1 MHAFTLENGAAG
13 FKDRPAIQKK
23 KKKKTPKL
31 FSETQKLL
39 KESSGILFGNR
50 VFYRIAFNPPKIF
63 SSVMSTATFIN
74 LS

>member
-1 MHAFTLENGAAG
+1 VHAFTLESGAAG
-13 FKDRPAIQKK
+13 FKDHPAIQKN
-23 KKKKTPKL
+23 KKTPKL

-63 SSVMSTATFIN
+63 SSVMSTVTFIN